1 VARSHT
7 ILYDTVAWRPQWPH
21 HAADARAWSLMNC
34 RLHRLAKAARPV
46 IWRQPSAPRDTAV
59 ASEIDG
65 KKIKGGAMFS
75 RRALLSLAASSAAAP
90 RLASAQQARRK
101 VALYANVGADLTH
114 YDVDVAGAELIKR
127 ETITLPAGVQYAW
140 PHASRRYLYVA
151 SSSSASGYGKAG
163 TEHHVTALSIDPAT
177 GALRQHGAPIR
188 LPTRPI
194 HISTDIPSKYILVA
208 FNSPSAVRVYR
219 INEDSTP
226 GEEVTQP
233 APIDAGI
240 YAHQVR
246 TTPDNRLVILVTR
259 GNEGSSTK
267 AEDPGAL
274 KVFDYKD
281 GVLTNEVS
289 IAPDG
294 GKEFGP
300 RHLDFHPTK
309 PWMYVS
315 IETQNKM
322 FMYRME
328 TGRISPEIAY
338 RAETLAEPN
347 NIRARQAAGTV
358 HVHPNGR
365 FVYGT
370 NRAEATIDFQGK
382 QVFKGGE
389 NSIVVYA
396 IDQSTGEPMP
406 IQHIETQKIH
416 PRTFHIDPSGS
427 LLVAQHNLPVNVR
440 DGEAVN
446 AIPAGLSV
454 FRIGGDGKL
463 TFARKYDI
471 DVGDKTMFWMGM
483 VPL

>member
-1 VARSHT
+1 M
-7 ILYDTVAWRPQWPH
+7 L
-21 HAADARAWSLMNC
+21 
-34 RLHRLAKAARPV
+34 
-46 IWRQPSAPRDTAV
+46 
-59 ASEIDG
+59 
-65 KKIKGGAMFS
+65 S
-75 RRALLSLAASSAAAP
+75 RRTFMSLAAGGIAAP
-90 RLASAQQARRK
+90 RLASARQAPRK
-101 VALYANVGADLTH
+101 VALYANVGAELTH

-127 ETITLPAGVQYAW
+127 ETVTLPAGVQYAW

-163 TEHHVTALSIDPAT
+163 NEHHVTALSIDPAT
-177 GALRQHGAPIR
+177 GALSPHGQPIP

-194 HISTDIPSKYILVA
+194 HISTDIPSENILVA
-208 FNSPSAVRVYR
+208 FNNPSAVRVYR
-219 INEDSTP
+219 INKDFTP
-226 GEEVTQP
+226 GDEVTQP
-233 APIDAGI
+233 GPIEAGI
-240 YAHQVR
+240 FAHQVR
-246 TTPDNRLVILVTR
+246 TTPDNLLAILVTR
-259 GNEGSSTK
+259 GNEGTPTK

-289 IAPDG
+289 IAPNG

-322 FMYRME
+322 YMYRIE
-328 TGRISPEIAY
+328 KDRIDPEIAY
-338 RAETLAEPN
+338 RSETLAEPS

-365 FVYGT
+365 FLYGA
-370 NRAEATIDFQGK
+370 NRAEATSEFQGK

-396 IDQSTGEPMP
+396 IDQSTGAHTA
-406 IQHIETQKIH
+406 IQHIETQKLH
-416 PRTFHIDPSGS
+416 PRTFHIDPSGR

-440 DGEAVN
+440 DGEAVKE
-446 AIPAGLSV
+446 IPAGLSV
-454 FRIGGDGKL
+454 FRIGDDGKL
-463 TFARKYDI
+463 TFVRTYDI
-471 DVGDKTMFWMGM
+471 DVGKKTMFWMGM